1 MVGGTKTPGWSEA
14 FERASHASSYCLTAS
29 VQAGLCYTEKGEH
42 HAAIKAFR
50 TALSDQSASQDEVI
64 NVQYF
69 LARTLE
75 TVGEVEEAST
85 LYQGIVRIRPN
96 FKDAASRMKRLTVP
110 TEPLKNWTRSAGT
123 NGSWFSHV
131 LDSLHHLIGS
141 RR

>member
-1 MVGGTKTPGWSEA
+1 M
-14 FERASHASSYCLTAS
+14 
-29 VQAGLCYTEKGEH
+29 GEH

-50 TALSDQSASQDEVI
+50 TALSDQSVSRDEVI
-64 NVQYF
+64 NVQYL

-75 TVGEVEEAST
+75 SVGEVEEAST

-96 FKDAASRMKRLTVP
+96 FKDVASRMKRPTVP
-110 TEPLKNWTRSAGT
+110 PKPLQNWKRSAGT

-131 LDSLHHLIGS
+131 LESLHQLIGS